1 MVPSVD
7 IVHNLGADMDLEPF
21 PHPTWEQ
28 GSHGRPRPGGERT
41 TPADRE
47 SRVGLPDPP
56 GRSGMTRIRTG
67 KLSTR
72 LIGVTAQPFP
82 RWGSS
87 TPRPAAPNATVK
99 FL

>member
-1 MVPSVD
+1 
-7 IVHNLGADMDLEPF
+7 
-21 PHPTWEQ
+21 
-28 GSHGRPRPGGERT
+28 
-41 TPADRE
+41 
-47 SRVGLPDPP
+47 
-56 GRSGMTRIRTG
+56 MTRIRTG

-82 RWGSS
+82 RWGLS